1 MMGLRLE
8 GLGLEYSTPE
18 GPVSA
23 FAGFDAE
30 LGPGSIGAIV
40 GPSGSG
46 KSSVIRVIAGLEKP
60 SRGHVEIDGIGLDEL
75 QVAGTGSRRARTAVI
90 FQDYGLL
97 PWKTVEANVE
107 LPLLL
112 SGMKAKERRRRS
124 RPVLEELGLE
134 DFARFYPG
142 RLSGGM
148 RQRVALGRAF
158 AQAPDLLLMDEPFSS
173 LDELT
178 RETMQETLLETQSRR
193 DTTVLIVTHSIDEAA
208 YLADVVYIMRYH
220 NPGRLAA
227 TLRAPG
233 GIERSPAY
241 REEPAFRDF
250 ANRIRRALEGREE

>member
-23 FAGFDAE
+23 FAGFDADLE
-30 LGPGSIGAIV
+30 PGSIGAIV

-46 KSSVIRVIAGLEKP
+46 KSSVIRVIADLEKP
-60 SRGHVEIDGIGLDEL
+60 TVGRVEIGKREG
-75 QVAGTGSRRARTAVI
+75 ARTAVI

-107 LPLLL
+107 LPLRL

-158 AQAPDLLLMDEPFSS
+158 AQDPDLLLMDEPFSS

-220 NPGRLAA
+220 NPGRLVA

-241 REEPAFRDF
+241 REEPTFRDF
-250 ANRIRRALEGREE
+250 ANRIRRVLEGREE